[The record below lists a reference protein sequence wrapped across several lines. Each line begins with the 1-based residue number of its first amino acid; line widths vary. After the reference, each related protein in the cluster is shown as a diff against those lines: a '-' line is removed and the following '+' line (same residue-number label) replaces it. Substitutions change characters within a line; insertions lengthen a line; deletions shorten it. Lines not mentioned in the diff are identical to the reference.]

1 MARSLIFPVALLCCP
16 SLLGRPNQ
24 EADKDG
30 NKKLDMNEFI
40 EKLGPLIGEN
50 MSRKEIGQLFMKID
64 ADCNGDV
71 DW

>member
-1 MARSLIFPVALLCCP
+1 MTRLRISPVALFCCP
-16 SLLGRPNQ
+16 ALLRGPNQ
-24 EADKDG
+24 EADEDG
-30 NKKLDMNEFI
+30 NKKLDMGEFI

-50 MSRKEIGQLFMKID
+50 MSSKEIGQLFMKID